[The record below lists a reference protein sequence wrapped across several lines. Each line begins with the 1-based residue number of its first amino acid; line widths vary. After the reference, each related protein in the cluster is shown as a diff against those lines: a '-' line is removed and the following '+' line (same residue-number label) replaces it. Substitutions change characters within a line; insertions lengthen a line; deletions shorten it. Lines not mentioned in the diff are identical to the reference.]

1 MKDFQRE
8 VEESR
13 LSRDDLATQA
23 KEAEKKQK
31 LLEAELIQLQE
42 DLASSERQRK
52 TAESERDE
60 FMKKLTT
67 ILLRGKV
74 SYLNIIKICK
84 TGV

>member
-13 LSRDDLATQA
+13 LSRDDLAAQA

-60 FMKKLTT
+60 LHEEINNNTSK
-67 ILLRGKV
+67 G
-74 SYLNIIKICK
+74 
-84 TGV
+84 

>member
-60 FMKKLTT
+60 LHEEINNNTSK
-67 ILLRGKV
+67 G
-74 SYLNIIKICK
+74 
-84 TGV
+84 